1 MKAESL
7 RILNKTFMPGRAY
20 DFTEI
25 LKRLDMI
32 AVGSH
37 GKASA
42 STAVPNGGDRDC
54 PQSGRN
60 VTLPVETSYI
70 APTRPTVPASS

>member
-1 MKAESL
+1 MRAESL
-7 RILNKTFMPGRAY
+7 RIINKTFMPIRPY

-42 STAVPNGGDRDC
+42 STPVPNGERDTV
-54 PQSGRN
+54 PQSGTN
-60 VTLPVETSYI
+60 VTLPVETS
-70 APTRPTVPASS
+70 

>member
-7 RILNKTFMPGRAY
+7 RILNKTFIPARAY

-37 GKASA
+37 GKASG
-42 STAVPNGGDRDC
+42 STPDPNGGKRDC
-54 PQSGRN
+54 PSVGQER
-60 VTLPVETSYI
+60 YF
-70 APTRPTVPASS
+70 TRGDIVHRSN

>member
-1 MKAESL
+1 MRAESL
-7 RILNKTFMPGRAY
+7 RALNKTFVPARAY

-32 AVGSH
+32 AVGSP

-42 STAVPNGGDRDC
+42 STPVPNGERDTA
-54 PQSGRN
+54 PQSGRK
-60 VTLPVETSYI
+60 VTLPVETS
-70 APTRPTVPASS
+70 